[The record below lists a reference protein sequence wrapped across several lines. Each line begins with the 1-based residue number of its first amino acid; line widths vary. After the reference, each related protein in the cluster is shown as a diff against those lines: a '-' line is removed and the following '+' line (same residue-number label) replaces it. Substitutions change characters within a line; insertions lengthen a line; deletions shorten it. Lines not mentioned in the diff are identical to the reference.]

1 MRLIQNIAKPFVVF
15 VERFYPNPFIF
26 AIVLTLLTFLLA
38 IFFTPTTSMEAI
50 EHWGNGLPK
59 LLAFMA
65 QLALT
70 LITAHAVAH
79 TDLAQKGLSKLARL
93 PGSVF
98 QTYFLVTLISGM
110 ASLVAWSL
118 GLVVGALMAKQ
129 VAIEA
134 DKKGLKVHY
143 PLLVASAY
151 AGFVLWHMGYSSSS
165 ALFVATPGHILEE
178 QMGILSVQQ
187 TIFSTFN
194 IVIALVTLAVISIV
208 CPLMHP
214 KESDVISLTKETL
227 KNEKETGSSAD
238 YSNERLTIGQKMDNS
253 RIFTVLIGLL
263 LATFLGKWFYEQGLN
278 LNLNIVN
285 WTFLAA
291 GLLLARNVRHFVRLI
306 KNASTTVGEILL
318 QYPFYAGIMGLMAG
332 SGLVDILSN
341 WFVANANADTLSFYA
356 FLSAGVVNMFIP
368 SGGGQWAIQGPVFI
382 QAAQEL
388 NVNPS
393 VIVMGIA
400 YGDQWTNMVQPFF
413 TIPLLAIAGLDMRK
427 IMGYTF
433 VILLVTLVCFGGGL
447 LILGAG

>member
-1 MRLIQNIAKPFVVF
+1 MKIIQKIASPFVVF

-38 IFFTPTTSMEAI
+38 IFFTRTTSIAAI

-79 TDLAQKGLSKLARL
+79 TDIAQKGLSKLARL
-93 PGSVF
+93 PNSVF
-98 QTYFLVTLISGM
+98 QTYFWVTLISGI

-134 DKKGLKVHY
+134 DQKGLKVHY

-194 IVIALVTLAVISIV
+194 IVIALVTLVMISIV

-214 KESDVISLTKETL
+214 KDSDVIALSKEAL
-227 KNEKETGSSAD
+227 KNETDNLSD
-238 YSNERLTIGQKMDNS
+238 PPNESLTIGQKLDNS

-263 LATFLGKWFYEQGLN
+263 LAAFLVKWFYEQGLN

-291 GLLLARNVRHFVRLI
+291 GLLLARNVRHFVGLI
-306 KNASTTVGEILL
+306 KNAGATVGEIGRVLNGL
-318 QYPFYAGIMGLMAG
+318 IKPLMHLKISLFY
-332 SGLVDILSN
+332 SN
-341 WFVANANADTLSFYA
+341 IFRCTSL
-356 FLSAGVVNMFIP
+356 
-368 SGGGQWAIQGPVFI
+368 
-382 QAAQEL
+382 
-388 NVNPS
+388 
-393 VIVMGIA
+393 
-400 YGDQWTNMVQPFF
+400 
-413 TIPLLAIAGLDMRK
+413 
-427 IMGYTF
+427 
-433 VILLVTLVCFGGGL
+433 
-447 LILGAG
+447 

>member
-1 MRLIQNIAKPFVVF
+1 MKIIQKIASPFVVF

-38 IFFTPTTSMEAI
+38 IFFTPTTSIEAI

-79 TDLAQKGLSKLARL
+79 TDIAQKGLSKLARL
-93 PGSVF
+93 PNSVF
-98 QTYFLVTLISGM
+98 QTYFWVTLISGI

-134 DKKGLKVHY
+134 DQKGLKVHY

-194 IVIALVTLAVISIV
+194 IVIALVTLVMISIV

-214 KESDVISLTKETL
+214 KDSDLIALSKKALKAETESSSDTP
-227 KNEKETGSSAD
+227 NES
-238 YSNERLTIGQKMDNS
+238 LTIGQKLDNS

-263 LATFLGKWFYEQGLN
+263 LAAFLVKWFYEQGLN

-291 GLLLARNVRHFVRLI
+291 GLLLARNVRHFVGLI
-306 KNASTTVGEILL
+306 KNAGATVGEIGRVLNGL
-318 QYPFYAGIMGLMAG
+318 IKPLMHLKISLFY
-332 SGLVDILSN
+332 SN
-341 WFVANANADTLSFYA
+341 IFRCTSL
-356 FLSAGVVNMFIP
+356 
-368 SGGGQWAIQGPVFI
+368 
-382 QAAQEL
+382 
-388 NVNPS
+388 
-393 VIVMGIA
+393 
-400 YGDQWTNMVQPFF
+400 
-413 TIPLLAIAGLDMRK
+413 
-427 IMGYTF
+427 
-433 VILLVTLVCFGGGL
+433 
-447 LILGAG
+447 

>member
-1 MRLIQNIAKPFVVF
+1 MKIIQKIASPFVVF

-26 AIVLTLLTFLLA
+26 AIVLTLVTFLLA
-38 IFFTPTTSMEAI
+38 IFFTPTTSIEAI

-79 TDLAQKGLSKLARL
+79 TDIAQKGLSKLARL
-93 PGSVF
+93 PNSVF
-98 QTYFLVTLISGM
+98 QTYFWVTLISGI

-134 DKKGLKVHY
+134 DQKGLKVHY

-194 IVIALVTLAVISIV
+194 IVIALVTLAMISIV

-214 KESDVISLTKETL
+214 KDSDVIALSKEAL
-227 KNEKETGSSAD
+227 KTERDNLSNKPNES
-238 YSNERLTIGQKMDNS
+238 LTIGQKLDNS

-263 LATFLGKWFYEQGLN
+263 LAAFLGKWFYEQGLN

-291 GLLLARNVRHFVRLI
+291 GLLLARNVRHFVGLI
-306 KNASTTVGEILL
+306 KNASATVGEILL

-341 WFVANANADTLSFYA
+341 WFVANASADTLSFYA
-356 FLSAGVVNMFIP
+356 FLSAGIVNIFIP

-388 NVNPS
+388 KVNPS

-400 YGDQWTNMVQPFF
+400 YGDQWTNMIQPFF

-427 IMGYTF
+427 IMGFTF
-433 VILLVTLVCFGGGL
+433 IILLVTLVCFGGGL
-447 LILGAG
+447 LWLGDGF